1 MMTIAQ
7 IMEKM
12 IAFSEGN
19 IHDITHLSCVWT
31 YAKTIGEL
39 EGLDADT
46 QFILEV
52 AAITHDIACPLCRK
66 KYGNTNG
73 KYQEQEGA
81 PLVREF
87 LADTGMTAEQI
98 DRVAYLVGH
107 HHSPAQID
115 GIDYRGRLYRQCVR
129 KRVRPAGNPDLY
141 GTYDEDGSG
150 YPADENS
157 VWSVKMIQKH
167 CFECGTALIEKELE
181 EEGIVPYC
189 PKCQQYRFPMY
200 NVAVSMIVVDE
211 ETGKILLIQQYGKP
225 SYILVAGYVNRGEAE
240 EHAVVREVREE
251 TGLEVEHLR
260 FNRTKFFEPSNT
272 LMCNFTAFVRTAKA
286 LHINHEV
293 DRCKWFTPQ
302 EARENIRPNSLAAE
316 FLNAYLDEVG
326 NKPMEM

>member
-1 MMTIAQ
+1 
-7 IMEKM
+7 
-12 IAFSEGN
+12 
-19 IHDITHLSCVWT
+19 
-31 YAKTIGEL
+31 
-39 EGLDADT
+39 
-46 QFILEV
+46 
-52 AAITHDIACPLCRK
+52 
-66 KYGNTNG
+66 
-73 KYQEQEGA
+73 
-81 PLVREF
+81 
-87 LADTGMTAEQI
+87 
-98 DRVAYLVGH
+98 
-107 HHSPAQID
+107 
-115 GIDYRGRLYRQCVR
+115 
-129 KRVRPAGNPDLY
+129 
-141 GTYDEDGSG
+141 
-150 YPADENS
+150 
-157 VWSVKMIQKH
+157 MIQKH

-272 LMCNFTAFVRTAKA
+272 LMCNLLYGFRQNRKGAAYQPRSGPLQVV
-286 LHINHEV
+286 H
-293 DRCKWFTPQ
+293 PQ
-302 EARENIRPNSLAAE
+302 EARENIRPENIRPNSLAAE